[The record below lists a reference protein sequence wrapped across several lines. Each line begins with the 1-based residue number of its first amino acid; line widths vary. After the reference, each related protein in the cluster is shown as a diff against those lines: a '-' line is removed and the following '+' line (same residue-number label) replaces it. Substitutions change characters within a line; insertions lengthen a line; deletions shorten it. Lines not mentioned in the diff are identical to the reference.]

1 VSEVAPRLVLERVA
15 GAIPKECHENII
27 VVGSL
32 AAGYQLL
39 ASADAF
45 PVRTK
50 DIDCVL
56 SPRLEAVDRGQAIAE
71 RLLKAGWRPLTEG
84 AHSIPGTA
92 ETPTDK
98 LPIVRL
104 YPPNTKD
111 WFIEFITVPDSRRP
125 QDSWMRLELSSGH
138 YGLRSFRFM
147 EIVALEPT
155 KTPFGIY
162 CARAEMMA
170 LANLLEHPEIKSERM
185 SGLIEGRQIKRSN
198 KDLGRV
204 LSIAWL
210 SLERN
215 EEALV
220 SWPDLWEESLRRCF
234 PDDWRLIGQDTG
246 NGLRQLLASPT
257 DLDEAHHT
265 CVFGLLTSF
274 RVTPEQLRVAAQRL
288 LQDAVG
294 PFEERCRADQERRH

>member
-1 VSEVAPRLVLERVA
+1 VSEVAPRRVLERVA
-15 GAIPKECHENII
+15 AAIPKECHENII

-39 ASADAF
+39 ASAHAF

-56 SPRLEAVDRGQAIAE
+56 SPRVDAVDRGQAIAE
-71 RLLKAGWRPLTEG
+71 RLLSAGWRPLTEG

-92 ETPTDK
+92 QTPTDK
-98 LPIVRL
+98 LPVVRL

-111 WFIEFITVPDSRRP
+111 WFIEFITVPDSQRP
-125 QDSWMRLELSSGH
+125 QDTWMRLELSSGH

-147 EIVALEPT
+147 AIAAFEPIP
-155 KTPFGIY
+155 TPSGIY

-185 SGLIEGRQIKRSN
+185 SGLIEGREIKRSN

-204 LSIAWL
+204 LAITWL
-210 SLERN
+210 SLEN
-215 EEALV
+215 DEEVLL
-220 SWPDLWEESLRRCF
+220 SWPDLWEESLRRSF
-234 PDDWRLIGQDTG
+234 PDDWRLIGRDTG

-257 DLDEAHHT
+257 DLDETHHT

-274 RVTPEQLRVAAQRL
+274 RVTSEQLRVVALRL
-288 LQDAVG
+288 LQDAVE
-294 PFEERCRADQERRH
+294 PFEERCRAN